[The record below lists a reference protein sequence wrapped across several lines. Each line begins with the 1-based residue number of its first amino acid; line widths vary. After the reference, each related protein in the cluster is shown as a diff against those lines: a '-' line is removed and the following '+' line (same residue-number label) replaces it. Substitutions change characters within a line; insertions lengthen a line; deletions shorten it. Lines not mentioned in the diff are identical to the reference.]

1 MQKRCRMWF
10 KSKHKVLTLF
20 IGILTVTSAFS
31 FMNDEYVTWRDTMAC
46 EAKCQLFGCK
56 SGNLLGKKDGQT
68 QACRCEGE
76 QDYLVILD

>member
-1 MQKRCRMWF
+1 MWL
-10 KSKHKVLTLF
+10 KSKLKVLTLL
-20 IGILTVTSAFS
+20 IGMLTVTSTFS
-31 FMNDEYVTWRDTMAC
+31 FMNDEYVTWRDAMAC

-56 SGNLLGKKDGQT
+56 SGNLMGQKDGHS

>member
-1 MQKRCRMWF
+1 MWL
-10 KSKHKVLTLF
+10 KSKPKVVALFVGMLTL
-20 IGILTVTSAFS
+20 TSAFS
-31 FMNDEYVTWRDTMAC
+31 FMNDEYVTWRDAMAC

-56 SGNLLGKKDGQT
+56 SGNLFGQNDGQS

>member
-1 MQKRCRMWF
+1 MWL
-10 KSKHKVLTLF
+10 KSQPKLITLF

-31 FMNDEYVTWRDTMAC
+31 FMTDEYVTWRDAMAC
-46 EAKCQLFGCK
+46 ESKCQLFGCK
-56 SGNLLGKKDGQT
+56 SGNLFGQKDGQS

>member
-1 MQKRCRMWF
+1 MRCLMWLN
-10 KSKHKVLTLF
+10 SKPKVVTLF
-20 IGILTVTSAFS
+20 VGMLMVTSAFS
-31 FMNDEYVTWRDTMAC
+31 FMNDEYVTWRDAMAC

-56 SGNLLGKKDGQT
+56 SGNLFGQKDGQS